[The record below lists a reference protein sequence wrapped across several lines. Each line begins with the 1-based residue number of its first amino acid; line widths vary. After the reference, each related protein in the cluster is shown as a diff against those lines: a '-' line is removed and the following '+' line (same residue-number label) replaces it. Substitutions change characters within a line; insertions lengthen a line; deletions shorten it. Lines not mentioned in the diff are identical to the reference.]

1 MRLRNRLIALGCAGR
16 RGVGRQFL
24 RWTSYSSNC
33 SLARATAALSP
44 RVAALRLATRPEPEC
59 DPSRFETMPWTGSG
73 WRWQA
78 DKLRRSGAPTAP
90 CLRSVPMTSAGPPPC
105 SKKIKKHGSYKSADR
120 AGLARTTCRISL
132 LDGIRHRGRRVRLG
146 TRRGSPA
153 HGVVPIIRI
162 ASNGCFRGQTE
173 FEFPDDPCS
182 SPLQATPIHVVS
194 ECEGLAPAAPS
205 PPSGHAS
212 QTPSA

>member
-24 RWTSYSSNC
+24 RWTSYSSNR

-44 RVAALRLATRPEPEC
+44 RVAALRRATRPEREC

-90 CLRSVPMTSAGPPPC
+90 CLRSAAGIF
-105 SKKIKKHGSYKSADR
+105 SRAMINRLNLLHADDVR
-120 AGLARTTCRISL
+120 WAAAL
-132 LDGIRHRGRRVRLG
+132 LEKNQE
-146 TRRGSPA
+146 TRK
-153 HGVVPIIRI
+153 
-162 ASNGCFRGQTE
+162 
-173 FEFPDDPCS
+173 
-182 SPLQATPIHVVS
+182 L
-194 ECEGLAPAAPS
+194 
-205 PPSGHAS
+205 
-212 QTPSA
+212 